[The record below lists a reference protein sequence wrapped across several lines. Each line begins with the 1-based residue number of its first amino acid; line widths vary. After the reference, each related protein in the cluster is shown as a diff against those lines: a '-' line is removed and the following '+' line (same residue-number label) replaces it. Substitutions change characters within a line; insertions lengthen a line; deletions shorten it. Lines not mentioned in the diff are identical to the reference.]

1 MNVEEVGMF
10 LLNSVVVG
18 KIYDALVGFRLEDA
32 FYMDK

>member
-1 MNVEEVGMF
+1 MIVEEVGMF

-18 KIYDALVGFRLEDA
+18 KIYDALVGFRLKDA